1 MVKTLATTTQIK
13 SDSSKN
19 VTKQSRSGKNL
30 NLINEPEVQIQWLKS
45 GKPVITGLKNISK
58 TVEVSLAHDDRL
70 CLCTAGISSQGCDIA
85 CVDSREHDDW
95 LTLLGNSREF
105 LLEQLITQCSD
116 ALDLAGTRIWAAIE
130 ALRKATKLTNF
141 KLVLDRQD
149 KDSIVFRGSA
159 SGTELCVLTFPLQIT
174 RGKPRI
180 VALVV
185 PDSKAQQIISNPA
198 DRHLEYPAN
207 IYCFGTEEKTGS
219 CFFYVRWPVSY
230 KNVANL
236 SQTVYFSNFFSW
248 IEQVRDLAL
257 LPIRETL
264 GEYLATG
271 QWGMVT
277 NFAELEVVGEAGLD
291 DVIESRIGVSNASVS
306 NNSTVDFNYDWLKVL
321 PNGNQERVA
330 VGKLQM
336 TWVKLTKNEP
346 PQPLPLP
353 KFLQEFIA
361 QISNYTPESL
371 PESFKDI
378 SKGEKLY
385 EIPSGPSPGLL
396 LKEQSFSTCLEETDA
411 IGNINFQNYY
421 IFQGRLRDGFFQEI
435 IPEYYRR
442 DLKQGEFRCLHS
454 KVDFLR
460 EAFPFDCIEVKMYL
474 QALYESSVSLVF
486 EYFRCTPN
494 GVQEKLAVGKQDA
507 IWLVPNEN
515 GTSFSASMPMP
526 MPSKVKTNLLK
537 NAK

>member
-1 MVKTLATTTQIK
+1 MVQILATTTQIK
-13 SDSSKN
+13 SDSSKD
-19 VTKQSRSGKNL
+19 VTKQSGAVKNL
-30 NLINEPEVQIQWLKS
+30 NLTNESEAQIQWLKS
-45 GKPVITGLKNISK
+45 GKPVITGLNNTSK
-58 TVEVSLAHDDRL
+58 TVEVSLSHDDRL
-70 CLCTAGISSQGCDIA
+70 CLCAAGIGAQGCDIA
-85 CVDSREHDDW
+85 CVDSRDRDDW
-95 LTLLGNSREF
+95 LALLGNSRKS
-105 LLEQLITQCSD
+105 LLEQLTTQCSD
-116 ALDLAGTRIWAAIE
+116 TLDFAGTRIWAAIE
-130 ALRKATKLTNF
+130 ALRKATELTNF
-141 KLVLDRQD
+141 KLILDRQD
-149 KDSIVFRGSA
+149 QDSLVFRGSA
-159 SGTELCVLTFPLQIT
+159 SGKELCVLTFPLQLT

-180 VALVV
+180 VALVI
-185 PDSKAQQIISNPA
+185 PDSKAEQIISNPA
-198 DRHLEYPAN
+198 DNYLEYPAN
-207 IYCFGTEEKTGS
+207 IYCFGTKKETGS

-236 SQTVYFSNFFSW
+236 SQTVYFSNFFAW

-264 GEYLATG
+264 GEHLATG

-277 NFAELEVVGEAGLD
+277 NFAEVEVVGEAGLD
-291 DVIESRIGVSNASVS
+291 DVIESRIGVSNTSVS

-336 TWVKLTKNEP
+336 TWVKLTKNQP

-353 KFLQEFIA
+353 KFMQEFIA
-361 QISNYTPESL
+361 QISNYTPESF
-371 PESFKDI
+371 PESFHDI

-494 GVQEKLAVGKQDA
+494 GAKEKLAVGKQDA
-507 IWLVPNEN
+507 IWFVPDDN
-515 GTSFSASMPMP
+515 GKSISASMP
-526 MPSKVKTNLLK
+526 SKVRTALLK
-537 NAK
+537 NV